1 MPAILVI
8 DDDTDICLL
17 LKRYLE
23 KNNHRIET
31 AFSLKK
37 GLDAFKAFKPD
48 VVLCDFRLP
57 DGEGLEAI
65 QRFKAI
71 DPEVQVIIMTGYS
84 DVKVAIDC
92 IKRGAF
98 DYVTKPI
105 HPEEIL
111 HTILSAKKHQVNA
124 ALTDDA
130 GRSEEVSSKKRKQ
143 RDTSNKKRQTR
154 SSKPFIEGES
164 PQSKQVVKLINLVAP
179 TDMSIVVIGET
190 GTGKEYVAKRIH
202 ARSERN
208 DQPFLAIDCGALPKE
223 IAASELF
230 GHKKGAFTG
239 ALQDK
244 TGAFEAADGG
254 TLFLDEVANLSYD
267 NQVKLLRVLQERTIR
282 RIGEERERKV
292 NVRIIAATNEDLR
305 NKAQDGAFRE
315 DLFHRLNEFN
325 ITLSPLRERSK
336 EIKQFAAYFLEQSNE
351 SLSKEVQS
359 FDPETM
365 EILLNHPWPG
375 NLREL
380 KNVVKRATLLAEGK
394 KIVPMN
400 VPVEIREGS
409 VVGGDDD
416 GVALSHS
423 VHTLKEATEAAE
435 RALILRTLERT
446 DYNKSKTAK
455 LLDVDR
461 KTLYNKAKAYAINLS
476 RRQG

>member
-1 MPAILVI
+1 MPSILVI

-23 KNNHRIET
+23 KHDHQVTT

-37 GLDAFKAFKPD
+37 GLKAFKEHKPNI
-48 VVLCDFRLP
+48 VLCDFRLP

-65 QRFKAI
+65 QQFKALNP
-71 DPEVQVIIMTGYS
+71 DVQVVIMTGYS
-84 DVKVAIDC
+84 DVKIAIDC

-111 HTILSAKKHQVNA
+111 HTIIEARKHQLNVSLEQDGA
-124 ALTDDA
+124 
-130 GRSEEVSSKKRKQ
+130 RSEAVSSQKRA
-143 RDTSNKKRQTR
+143 KRNTGNASR
-154 SSKPFIEGES
+154 RTTEKPVFVEGES
-164 PQSKQVVKLINLVAP
+164 PQSKQVVKLVELVAP
-179 TDMSIVVIGET
+179 TDMSVVVIGET

-202 ARSERN
+202 AQSERN
-208 DQPFLAIDCGALPKE
+208 GRPFIAIDCGALPKE

-230 GHKKGAFTG
+230 GHKKGSFTG

-244 TGAFEAADGG
+244 KGAFEAADGG

-267 NQVKLLRVLQERTIR
+267 NQVKLLRVLQERRIR

-292 NVRIIAATNEDLR
+292 DVRIVAATNEPLR
-305 NKAQDGAFRE
+305 EKAQDGSFRE
-315 DLFHRLNEFN
+315 DLYHRLNEFTIN
-325 ITLSPLRERSK
+325 LSPLRERSK
-336 EIKQFAAYFLEQSNE
+336 EIKQFAQHFLDQSNA
-351 SLSKEVQS
+351 SLSKSVEAIGS
-359 FDPETM
+359 EAMDIM
-365 EILLNHPWPG
+365 LNHPWPG

-394 KIVPMN
+394 KIVAMN
-400 VPVEIREGS
+400 LPIEIRD
-409 VVGGDDD
+409 GGAMGIQDD
-416 GVALSHS
+416 GVAVSSS
-423 VHTLKEATEAAE
+423 VHTLKEAAEAAE

-461 KTLYNKAKAYAINLS
+461 KTLYNKAKAYNIELS
-476 RRQG
+476 GRQ